1 MTMINDDKDDDL
13 DIYYPHSDAPKPAW
27 PSADRGG
34 NRFSASSLR
43 LPWVNPLQTLQTL
56 PFPLPGLG
64 QPPSNSTIPLLPL
77 QILPQTQVNP
87 CFPPRLNYVLRCSSK

>member
-56 PFPLPGLG
+56 PFPPPRFGSTPFKLYNPPSSPPNPSPDSG
-64 QPPSNSTIPLLPL
+64 QPLFPTPSEL
-77 QILPQTQVNP
+77 
-87 CFPPRLNYVLRCSSK
+87 CSEV